1 MRIHTTIRRRPIGFC
16 IAVALGLAI
25 GGVPVQTARSHG
37 WYDADCCSG
46 HDCEPVQNV
55 TSVASDPAAP
65 PVMIVTTSL
74 GTKPKTP
81 QTKIRDSKDAKMHA
95 CIYQGVLLCLYMPPG
110 N

>member
-1 MRIHTTIRRRPIGFC
+1 MRIPTTPSRSEYRLAAALVLLL
-16 IAVALGLAI
+16 AVA
-25 GGVPVQTARSHG
+25 PTAPSHAHG

-55 TSVASDPAAP
+55 TYVASDPTQP

-81 QTKIRDSKDAKMHA
+81 QTKIRDSKDSKMHA
-95 CIYQGVLLCLYMPPG
+95 CIYQERLICLYMPPG

>member
-1 MRIHTTIRRRPIGFC
+1 MRDPIIRSRPIGFC
-16 IAVALGLAI
+16 LASALTIVLAT
-25 GGVPVQTARSHG
+25 VLSHPVQAHG

-55 TSVASDPAAP
+55 SYVASDPAAP

-81 QTKIRDSKDAKMHA
+81 QTKIRDSKDARMHA

>member
-1 MRIHTTIRRRPIGFC
+1 MRDPIIRSRPIGFC
-16 IAVALGLAI
+16 LASALTILLAVSL
-25 GGVPVQTARSHG
+25 PQSVQAHG

-55 TSVASDPAAP
+55 AYVASDPAAP

>member
-1 MRIHTTIRRRPIGFC
+1 MRNPILPSRASGFRF
-16 IAVALGLAI
+16 AAALALLLAAA
-25 GGVPVQTARSHG
+25 PFHPALSHG

-46 HDCEPVQNV
+46 HDCEPVQSV
-55 TSVASDPAAP
+55 TYVASDPAAP

-81 QTKIRDSKDAKMHA
+81 QTKIRDSKDGKMHA
-95 CIYQGVLLCLYMPPG
+95 CIYQERLICLYMPPG

>member
-1 MRIHTTIRRRPIGFC
+1 MRDPTIRSRPIGFC
-16 IAVALGLAI
+16 LASALIMLLATAPSY
-25 GGVPVQTARSHG
+25 PVQAHG

-55 TSVASDPAAP
+55 TYVASDPAAP

-81 QTKIRDSKDAKMHA
+81 QTKIRDSKDARMHA